1 MKQKILMIGPLMALV
16 QEALAQD
23 YDLLRYWEADDKDA
37 LLAAEGP
44 KIKGIATD
52 GHLGA
57 SRALMDRLP
66 NLEIIVCQGVGY
78 DAIDLE
84 AARARGIGVTNTP
97 GVLSD
102 AVAELTLGMMI
113 GLCRRIPQCD
123 QYVRKG
129 QWLKAHYPLTAEL
142 TGAKVGILGLGRIG
156 KEIAARCSAFKMQI
170 SYHGRTQ
177 QADQPY
183 RYYSDLV
190 AMARD
195 VDWLVVIAPGSA
207 ETQGLVNRE
216 VLEALGPKGCLVN
229 VARGSL
235 VDETALVALLTS
247 GKLGG
252 AALDVFA
259 REPKVPEALFGLD
272 NVLLLPHVGSATVQ
286 TRRAMGQLVVDNLAA
301 HFAGRPLLTPVA

>member
-1 MKQKILMIGPLMALV
+1 MKPKILMIGPLMALV

-23 YDLLRYWEADDKDA
+23 FDLLRYWEADDKDA
-37 LLAAEGP
+37 LLAAEGA

-84 AARARGIGVTNTP
+84 AARAHGIAVTNTP
-97 GVLSD
+97 EVLSN

-129 QWLKAHYPLTAEL
+129 HWLKAHYPLTAEL
-142 TGAKVGILGLGRIG
+142 TGAQVGILGLGRIG

-207 ETQGLVNRE
+207 ETQGLVSRE

-259 REPKVPEALFGLD
+259 QEPKVPEALFGLD

-286 TRRAMGQLVVDNLAA
+286 TRRAMGQLVIDNLAA

>member
-1 MKQKILMIGPLMALV
+1 
-16 QEALAQD
+16 
-23 YDLLRYWEADDKDA
+23 
-37 LLAAEGP
+37 
-44 KIKGIATD
+44 
-52 GHLGA
+52 
-57 SRALMDRLP
+57 
-66 NLEIIVCQGVGY
+66 
-78 DAIDLE
+78 
-84 AARARGIGVTNTP
+84 
-97 GVLSD
+97 
-102 AVAELTLGMMI
+102 
-113 GLCRRIPQCD
+113 
-123 QYVRKG
+123 
-129 QWLKAHYPLTAEL
+129 
-142 TGAKVGILGLGRIG
+142 
-156 KEIAARCSAFKMQI
+156 MQI

-207 ETQGLVNRE
+207 ETQGLVSRE

-252 AALDVFA
+252 AALDDFA
-259 REPKVPEALFGLD
+259 QEPKVPEALFGLD

-286 TRRAMGQLVVDNLAA
+286 TRRAMGQLVIDNLATY
-301 HFAGRPLLTPVA
+301 FAGRPLLTPVA

>member
-1 MKQKILMIGPLMALV
+1 
-16 QEALAQD
+16 
-23 YDLLRYWEADDKDA
+23 
-37 LLAAEGP
+37 
-44 KIKGIATD
+44 
-52 GHLGA
+52 
-57 SRALMDRLP
+57 
-66 NLEIIVCQGVGY
+66 
-78 DAIDLE
+78 
-84 AARARGIGVTNTP
+84 
-97 GVLSD
+97 
-102 AVAELTLGMMI
+102 
-113 GLCRRIPQCD
+113 
-123 QYVRKG
+123 
-129 QWLKAHYPLTAEL
+129 
-142 TGAKVGILGLGRIG
+142 
-156 KEIAARCSAFKMQI
+156 MQI

-207 ETQGLVNRE
+207 ETQGLVSRE

-252 AALDVFA
+252 AALDDFTQ
-259 REPKVPEALFGLD
+259 EPKVPEALFGLD

-286 TRRAMGQLVVDNLAA
+286 TRRAMGQLVIDNLATY
-301 HFAGRPLLTPVA
+301 FAGRPLLTPVA